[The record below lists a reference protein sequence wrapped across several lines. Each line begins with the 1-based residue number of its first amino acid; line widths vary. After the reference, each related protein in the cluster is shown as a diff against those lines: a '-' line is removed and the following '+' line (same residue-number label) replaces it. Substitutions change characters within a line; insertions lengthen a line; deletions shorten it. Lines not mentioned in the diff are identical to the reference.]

1 MIYKKL
7 NSIQFSA
14 AVITAVLIS
23 LIYFSL
29 NFNYLSRF
37 IDEKGDCLTYDY
49 YVRLG
54 IPQYLFN
61 PHHIGFD
68 WAGEQLYKIMHENGY
83 TGTTMAA
90 LQLRNLIF
98 SSLCIGIMFFLFYKI
113 SKRYLL
119 SLGIV
124 LMYTFCAAHWIYSQI
139 NDTPI
144 IHSNMTFILFL
155 AALYFPQARHKKA
168 YAGLL
173 GFWHALT
180 IFFHQSDAI
189 MALPVVFILMFYTLF
204 PNEENKH
211 SHFTF
216 ANIRYVA
223 VYVIVFC
230 IIVAVAYYYVG
241 IVLIGLDFN
250 KENAKAFNNI
260 KDSSYF
266 FNWLILYAK
275 IDYWGKGF
283 SSENTQALFGQM
295 VNGISTYFYQPQTF
309 QGKEIGFDFGNL
321 FGAASILPNFIGIL
335 FIFVLGGSILFFIPL
350 LRRYNHAV
358 PATVLYMII
367 YSALTCWW
375 EADYREFWVAPMFS
389 FWFLTLIFF
398 NFIMEKA
405 CVAKPFIHTTCYS
418 FIFILAGLL
427 FYFNFTGFILPYS
440 GNKYQTYTI
449 TQDSYNCTPI
459 PTYYK

>member
-7 NSIQFSA
+7 NKVQFT
-14 AVITAVLIS
+14 VAVLTAT
-23 LIYFSL
+23 LLCLLYFSL

-68 WAGEQLYKIMHENGY
+68 WAGEQLCKIMRDNGY
-83 TGTTMAA
+83 SGTTMVA

-98 SSLCIGIMFFLFYKI
+98 ASLCLGIVFFLFYKI

-124 LMYTFCAAHWIYSQI
+124 LMYAFCAAHWMYSQI

-144 IHSNMTFILFL
+144 IHSNMTFLLFL
-155 AALYFPQARHKKA
+155 AALYFPQAKHKKF

-173 GFWHALT
+173 GFLHALT

-204 PNEENKH
+204 PNEENKRPYF
-211 SHFTF
+211 SFT
-216 ANIRYVA
+216 NIRYIAIYA
-223 VYVIVFC
+223 VVFC
-230 IIVAVAYYYVG
+230 MIVVIAYYYVG
-241 IVLIGLDFN
+241 IVLIGLDFD

-283 SSENTQALFGQM
+283 EAENTQALFGQM
-295 VNGISTYFYQPQTF
+295 VEGISTYFYQPQKF
-309 QGKEIGFDFGNL
+309 QGKEIAFQFNDFFNN
-321 FGAASILPNFIGIL
+321 ASIMPNLIGIL

-350 LRRYNHAV
+350 LKRYRHAL
-358 PATVLYMII
+358 PAVILYMII
-367 YSALTCWW
+367 YTILTCWW

-398 NFIMEKA
+398 NFVMEKA
-405 CVAKPFIHTTCYS
+405 GIITAFIQTTCYT
-418 FIFILAGLL
+418 FIFLLAGLL
-427 FYFNFTGFILPYS
+427 FYFNFTGFILPHS
-440 GNKYQTYTI
+440 GKRYQTYTI
-449 TQDSYNCTPI
+449 TQNSYKYVPT